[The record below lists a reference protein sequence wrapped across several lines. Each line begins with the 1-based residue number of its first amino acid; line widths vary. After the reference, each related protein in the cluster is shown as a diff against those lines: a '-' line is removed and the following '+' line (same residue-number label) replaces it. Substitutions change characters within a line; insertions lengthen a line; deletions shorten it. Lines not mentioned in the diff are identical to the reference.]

1 MAWRAYNALM
11 GDSRLLVLDTRSAR
25 AYADRHIRGS
35 VCVELSSNGRTLER
49 IAGPGPPTWS
59 KNCWW
64 DRNILIVSPNYSRR
78 REEKARKGDNVWRRN
93 DQSDEVKAPR
103 NLADRRLNPRIL
115 NPQKAYPSNPRY
127 FTKPIVKPRDTYR
140 EYTRST
146 NVSSSE
152 LGNRKTSQN
161 ISEKQDSFE
170 SFSDLDEPETETYL
184 RKLLNARLAKTKP
197 GNIQEFDEEDEEEDV
212 EDEEDEEIGK
222 TFKTP
227 TYARRKYESEMP
239 EKPSVN
245 LNESSD
251 EKALRKALKLRRRE
265 TQEVLKEHLME
276 GSLSLGYSQAVVD
289 NMPGFVD
296 HIMVQAVALK
306 TEERYVTSTFIARA
320 RVCVAQTKLID
331 IVKYVDII
339 ISALLLD
346 V

>member
-1 MAWRAYNALM
+1 MF
-11 GDSRLLVLDTRSAR
+11 SF
-25 AYADRHIRGS
+25 HQIS
-35 VCVELSSNGRTLER
+35 VQKPQCSSSGYQTKPGQHDEEAEER
-49 IAGPGPPTWS
+49 
-59 KNCWW
+59 
-64 DRNILIVSPNYSRR
+64 RNRDFRI
-78 REEKARKGDNVWRRN
+78 WRRN
-93 DQSDEVKAPR
+93 DQSDGVKTPR

-127 FTKPIVKPRDTYR
+127 FTKPIVKPRDTYPK
-140 EYTRST
+140 YTRST

-161 ISEKQDSFE
+161 ISEKQDSFQ
-170 SFSDLDEPETETYL
+170 SFSNLDEPETETYL

-197 GNIQEFDEEDEEEDV
+197 ANIQEFDEEEEDMKDM
-212 EDEEDEEIGK
+212 EDEEDEEIGE
-222 TFKTP
+222 TLKTP

>member
-1 MAWRAYNALM
+1 MFCF
-11 GDSRLLVLDTRSAR
+11 
-25 AYADRHIRGS
+25 HQIS
-35 VCVELSSNGRTLER
+35 VQKPRCSSPGYQTNPGQHDDEAEER
-49 IAGPGPPTWS
+49 
-59 KNCWW
+59 
-64 DRNILIVSPNYSRR
+64 RNRDFRI
-78 REEKARKGDNVWRRN
+78 WRRN
-93 DQSDEVKAPR
+93 DQSDGVKIPR
-103 NLADRRLNPRIL
+103 NLADRRLNPRIV
-115 NPQKAYPSNPRY
+115 NPQKAFPSNPRY
-127 FTKPIVKPRDTYR
+127 FTKPIVKPRGTYPK
-140 EYTRST
+140 YTRST

-152 LGNRKTSQN
+152 LGNRKTSLN
-161 ISEKQDSFE
+161 IIEKQDSFE
-170 SFSDLDEPETETYL
+170 SFSNLDEPETETYL

-197 GNIQEFDEEDEEEDV
+197 SNIQEFEEEDEEDEEDV
-212 EDEEDEEIGK
+212 EDEENGMTLK
-222 TFKTP
+222 PT

-306 TEERYVTSTFIARA
+306 TQERYVTSTFIARA
-320 RVCVAQTKLID
+320 RACVAQTELMD